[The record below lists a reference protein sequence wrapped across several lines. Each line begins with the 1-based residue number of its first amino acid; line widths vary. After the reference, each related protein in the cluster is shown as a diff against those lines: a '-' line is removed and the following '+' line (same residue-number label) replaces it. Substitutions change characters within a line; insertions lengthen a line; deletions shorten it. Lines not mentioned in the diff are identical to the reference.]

1 PQESLGIER
10 TRVARIQRA
19 AALVDL
25 DAQPQQPLDMRQ
37 QLPAHALL
45 VALGQAREC
54 RHCEFD
60 CLGHLWLIP
69 VTVLPRMRRDA
80 IFLPAPRNHPD
91 ESSVGVTGREAT
103 SAWGQTGKFVAVSC
117 RYRRAA
123 RWCAATRP
131 FVRASA
137 S

>member
-1 PQESLGIER
+1 
-10 TRVARIQRA
+10 
-19 AALVDL
+19 
-25 DAQPQQPLDMRQ
+25 
-37 QLPAHALL
+37 
-45 VALGQAREC
+45 C

-137 S
+137 SRSGWRAPNGAETRRPPGRKIPDAGED